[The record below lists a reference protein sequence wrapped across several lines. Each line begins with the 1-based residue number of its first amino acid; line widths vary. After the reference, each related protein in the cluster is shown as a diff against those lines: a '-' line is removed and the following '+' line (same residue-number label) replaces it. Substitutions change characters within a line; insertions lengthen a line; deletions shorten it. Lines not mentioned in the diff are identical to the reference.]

1 MENLQRMRRDE
12 LLDLFHQ
19 FCVPYGQ
26 RRYRDSGRGK
36 VLNKTRNISPELVTT
51 YNTFD
56 NKSMIKIN
64 RKTLHSDSDRL
75 KPPPDTLSGQMKR
88 IKLDNNLT
96 STDNISKNKRRMSV
110 DAVSWMIFLNDVISF
125 QRAIIVNV
133 PFHFYKYKDVL
144 KYWQFFLYLFH
155 FNIFLTHFKLWG
167 CCGTKAQGCD
177 CNETFVGLI
186 STQELLFINIS
197 LLWHQDI
204 SPALSFSTWHIMSQ
218 KNWESG
224 DWSVLTLGSLC
235 LFSMREIHH
244 ETHIKMI

>member
-1 MENLQRMRRDE
+1 MAVPFEMLLHPELLSNEQLIQILQERHLRVENLQRMRRDE

-88 IKLDNNLT
+88 IKLENNLT

-110 DAVSWMIFLNDVISF
+110 DAVTTDL
-125 QRAIIVNV
+125 
-133 PFHFYKYKDVL
+133 
-144 KYWQFFLYLFH
+144 
-155 FNIFLTHFKLWG
+155 G
-167 CCGTKAQGCD
+167 CTPIKK
-177 CNETFVGLI
+177 ERKPI
-186 STQELLFINIS
+186 
-197 LLWHQDI
+197 
-204 SPALSFSTWHIMSQ
+204 TWP
-218 KNWESG
+218 
-224 DWSVLTLGSLC
+224 
-235 LFSMREIHH
+235 
-244 ETHIKMI
+244 